1 MRKLLMTAALVLA
14 TAPAVTPAFATE
26 TSAELAVGTQL
37 GTTED
42 AIKTMLTDMGWE
54 VRKLDTEDGMIEA
67 YAVMGEKMAE
77 IYVDPA
83 TGAVVKLSDEE

>member
-42 AIKTMLTDMGWE
+42 AIKTMLTDMG
-54 VRKLDTEDGMIEA
+54 
-67 YAVMGEKMAE
+67 
-77 IYVDPA
+77 
-83 TGAVVKLSDEE
+83 